1 MTLKP
6 LILLHGAI
14 GAASQLNMLKDA
26 LSTDYEVHIL
36 NFSGHGDEMMPD
48 EPFSIPLFANNVLR
62 YMERKGIAKASI
74 FGYSM
79 GGYVG
84 LYLARHYP
92 QKVEKVVTMASK
104 FNWDEATAAKEIQML
119 QPEKIEQKIPAF
131 AQTLKERHHP
141 NDWKNVLAKTAAM
154 MTALGAANTLK
165 ADDYTAIH
173 LPVLVMLGDRDRMV
187 GLDET
192 LAVYKSLPDAQM
204 AMLPDTQHP
213 IEQVDVQMLAFM
225 LRKFI

>member
-204 AMLPDTQHP
+204 AILPDTQHP